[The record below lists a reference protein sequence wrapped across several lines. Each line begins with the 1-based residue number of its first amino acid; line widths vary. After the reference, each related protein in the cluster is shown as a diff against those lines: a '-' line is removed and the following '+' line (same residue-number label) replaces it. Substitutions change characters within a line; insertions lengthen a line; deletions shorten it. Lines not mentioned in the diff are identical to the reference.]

1 MRLGGRIQAAIE
13 VMEDV
18 QNRRR
23 PISEALKDWGL
34 AHRFA
39 GSGDRAFIG
48 NLAYDALR
56 WRASTRWIMDSD
68 KASSLIFG
76 TVVYR
81 WNQSWQELET
91 TFEGDKFAP
100 PLPGKSKREAADTRR
115 LSDAPEWIQADLPK
129 WLVPHF
135 QSNFSDE
142 WIAEAQALS
151 GRPPLDLRVNT
162 LKSDRGTELTALQSL
177 GAELTDISSTGLRIQ
192 PSDGARRHPNVQV
205 EESYQLGR
213 IEIQDEAS
221 QIASELIYAQP
232 DETILDFCAGAGGKT
247 LALAAAMNNTGKL
260 YAYDNDRNRQAG
272 IFERLERAGASQT
285 IVLKPGDGR
294 LAGLLG
300 ACDRVVVDAP
310 CTGSGTWRRKPDAK
324 WRLTDKQLLARQEEQ
339 QVVLEEA
346 APFVRNEGFL
356 IYMTCSVLAAE
367 NEDSVAGFL
376 NENPAFELVSAG
388 EVWQDVFGFDKPQP
402 WSADMMSITLT
413 PASTGTDGF
422 YFAVMQKV
430 S

>member
-23 PISEALKDWGL
+23 PIAEALKDWGL

-39 GSGDRAFIG
+39 GSGDRAVIG
-48 NLAYDALR
+48 NLAYDTLR

-68 KASSLIFG
+68 KASSLVFG

-81 WNQSWQELET
+81 WNRNWLELET
-91 TFEGDKFAP
+91 AFDGDKFAP
-100 PLPGKSKREAADTRR
+100 DLPDADKRQAADARR
-115 LSDAPEWIQADLPK
+115 LADAPEWIQADLPK

-135 QSNFSDE
+135 RSNFADE
-142 WIAEAQALS
+142 WIIEAKALC

-162 LKSDRGTELTALQSL
+162 LKSDRDTELAALRSF
-177 GAELTDISSTGLRIQ
+177 GAEPTGIASAGLRIP
-192 PSDGARRHPNVQV
+192 PSEGARRHPNIQV

-213 IEIQDEAS
+213 VEIQDEAS
-221 QIASELIYAQP
+221 QIASELVYAQP
-232 DETILDFCAGAGGKT
+232 GETILDFCAGAGGKT
-247 LALAAAMNNTGKL
+247 LALAAAMKNTGRL
-260 YAYDNDRNRQAG
+260 YAYDNDRNRQSG
-272 IFERLERAGASQT
+272 IFERLQRAGADRT
-285 IVLKPGDGR
+285 IVLKPDDGR

-300 ACDRVVVDAP
+300 RCDRVIVDAP

-324 WRLTDKQLLARQEEQ
+324 WRLTEKQLQARQEEQ
-339 QVVLEEA
+339 QIVLEEA
-346 APFVRNEGFL
+346 APFVRQEGFL

-376 NENPAFELVSAG
+376 NGNPGFELVSAG
-388 EVWQDVFGFDKPQP
+388 EVWQDIYGFDKPQP
-402 WSADMMSITLT
+402 WSADMMSVTLT

-422 YFAVMQKV
+422 YFAVMQKI

>member
-91 TFEGDKFAP
+91 TFDGDKFAP
-100 PLPGKSKREAADTRR
+100 PLPGKSKREAADARR

-177 GAELTDISSTGLRIQ
+177 GAELTDISSTGLRIP

-247 LALAAAMNNTGKL
+247 LALAAAMKNTGKL

-285 IVLKPGDGR
+285 IVLKPDDGR

-324 WRLTDKQLLARQEEQ
+324 WRLTDKQLLARQDEQ

-356 IYMTCSVLAAE
+356 VYMTCSVLAAE

-413 PASTGTDGF
+413 PASTATDGF

>member
-23 PISEALKDWGL
+23 PIAEALKDWGL

-39 GSGDRAFIG
+39 GSGDRAVIG

-68 KASSLIFG
+68 KASSLVFG

-91 TFEGDKFAP
+91 AFDGDKFAP
-100 PLPGKSKREAADTRR
+100 VLPDADKRQAADARR
-115 LSDAPEWIQADLPK
+115 LTDAPEWIQADLPK

-135 QSNFSDE
+135 QSNFADG
-142 WIAEAQALS
+142 WIIEAKALC

-162 LKSDRGTELTALQSL
+162 LKSDRSTELAVLQSF
-177 GAELTDISSTGLRIQ
+177 GAELAEISSTGLRIP
-192 PSDGARRHPNVQV
+192 PSDAARRHPNIQV

-213 IEIQDEAS
+213 VEIQDEAS
-221 QIASELIYAQP
+221 QIASELVYAQP
-232 DETILDFCAGAGGKT
+232 GEIILDFCAGAGGKT
-247 LALAAAMNNTGKL
+247 LALAAAMKNTGKL
-260 YAYDNDRNRQAG
+260 YAYDNDRNRQSG
-272 IFERLERAGASQT
+272 IFERLQRAGADQT
-285 IVLKPGDGR
+285 IVLKPDDGR
-294 LAGLLG
+294 LADLLG
-300 ACDRVVVDAP
+300 GCDRVVVDAP

-324 WRLTDKQLLARQEEQ
+324 WRLTEKQLQARQEEQ
-339 QVVLEEA
+339 QIVLEEA
-346 APFVRNEGFL
+346 APFVRQEGFL

-376 NENPAFELVSAG
+376 NGNPAFELVSAG
-388 EVWQDVFGFDKPQP
+388 EVWQDIYGFDKPQP

-413 PASTGTDGF
+413 PASTATDGF
-422 YFAVMQKV
+422 YFAVMQKI